1 MNNLNLFNKFYLD
14 KEKDIIVNLYKTN
27 EDELTYILETPNH
40 NTGNLITNLAKL
52 CNVETI
58 KNENDMKIIKGTI
71 PASINGDNEIV
82 YIFRLGGF
90 KIANIFEDG
99 KIEIKAKIPAITKTL
114 MSQTKEYNLP
124 IEKTIVKSYILKKSK
139 FRTDLHTHM
148 NANLT
153 PDCLIALGIA
163 NQIRYPLYYIK
174 KLNLKMTKSQEEKI
188 LKQREEVAK
197 QFEDSELT
205 GKYLTRRINDNTFIN
220 FADFILNNLENA
232 EYNISKIRT
241 SLAILKD
248 GQAVFTNLEKL
259 YLYRY
264 VFARGV
270 ECDEQIKMDLD
281 KVDQIPE
288 KDIKAMVKQM
298 LKDKKETS
306 PYKNNTFFQNKLL
319 WIAREYQKQGIKYVE
334 IADTNL
340 TKKGKPGIRVI
351 EQMHEIMP
359 KIEEETGV
367 KIRLLVAI
375 RRIPLTIIKDQ
386 KTSSNYL
393 RENIDVLKAIA
404 KSPYVAGSDF
414 IGEEIND
421 ISELQPAI
429 TEIVRYVVE
438 QDPNFTIRIHAGEND
453 SLRENVEKSI
463 DCIINSLKPGEK
475 IPNFRLGHGLYT
487 QDLNSEKGEALIKK
501 MQKTGAVLEFQLTSN
516 VRLNNLTNLENHPLK
531 TYLKNN
537 IKCVQGTDGCGFYG
551 SDTIDEQLALQNLLN
566 LDNNDFEAMRKVEEE
581 IIQRNEK
588 YFIEKSKKFQEFLNG
603 RTIEEAIMQEEQKN
617 EEESKNKKM
626 NLRLRIG
633 VESEEVLKEKIAE
646 LPTDKIPIIIAGGSF
661 NAQGRETVLTE
672 EGKAIL
678 TELIKRV
685 NNEKAYF
692 VIGHK
697 MQGYEKAIIDISK
710 KLNKK
715 YKINTIIP
723 KMITEEVE
731 QNLKNENLNAI
742 RISTENEESGI
753 YKSFNYEI
761 FERRSSVVVAFDG
774 NSPVSNLVQ
783 EAKNGKGKSKIY
795 VNEENTALRE
805 KAKSLG
811 GYVIP
816 FSMKEN
822 IVNKILE
829 DNPEIVDNG
838 SNVYKKIDL

>member
-270 ECDEQIKMDLD
+270 ECDEQIKMDLK

-298 LKDKKETS
+298 LKDKEETS

-463 DCIINSLKPGEK
+463 DCILNSLKPGEK

-487 QDLNSEKGEALIKK
+487 QDLNSEKGKALIKK

-551 SDTIDEQLALQNLLN
+551 TDTIDEQLALQNLLN
-566 LDNNDFEAMRKVEEE
+566 LNDNDFEAMRKVEEE
-581 IIQRNEK
+581 IMQRNEK
-588 YFIEKSKKFQEFLNG
+588 YFTEKSKKFQEFLNG
-603 RTIEEAIMQEEQKN
+603 RTIEEAITQEEQKN

-646 LPTDKIPIIIAGGSF
+646 LPTDKVPIIIAGGSF

-715 YKINTIIP
+715 FEKEEIIP
-723 KMITEEVE
+723 KKKKEEVKKK
-731 QNLKNENLNAI
+731 LKNENLNAI
-742 RISTENEESGI
+742 RISTENEDSGI